1 MYPIIEYLLE
11 NKIEFINFLQP
22 SDVINLEK
30 SNLFINSNIPEC
42 YWLDMTKKFLNSEE
56 LIEYPKFY
64 QLKVSNNHKITISN
78 SINLKKLTY
87 FLENDR

>member
-56 LIEYPKFY
+56 LI
-64 QLKVSNNHKITISN
+64 
-78 SINLKKLTY
+78 
-87 FLENDR
+87 